1 MLRPS
6 SMTPQPPLPR
16 LCPMR
21 SGHVAPPASAER
33 LADGVVQSVNVV
45 LAAAG
50 CVVLGILGG
59 AHADPWRLAA
69 LTAYGGGLLAMVG
82 ASALYA
88 WARGGRPTGCAA
100 ISTMRDFLDDR
111 RDLHTVHCDRSAWTS
126 AAVTDLGRR
135 ADWNTAKV

>member
-1 MLRPS
+1 MAAMADATQVVRSVSRCCRDRSIETARRSDSSAPS
-6 SMTPQPPLPR
+6 SMTPQSPLPR
-16 LCPMR
+16 RSPMR
-21 SGHVAPPASAER
+21 SGHVAPTAER

-82 ASALYA
+82 A
-88 WARGGRPTGCAA
+88 
-100 ISTMRDFLDDR
+100 
-111 RDLHTVHCDRSAWTS
+111 
-126 AAVTDLGRR
+126 
-135 ADWNTAKV
+135 